1 MEEERKGIL
10 IAHSICPFCLIPSHC
25 STNSYW
31 IKPFILQLR
40 HMAFSLTY
48 PCVMFICCRIKRGAQ
63 LIRLNL
69 LLFPMHCFLSCQS
82 QTVLNMGLNHRY
94 SRGLA
99 TSGIWDA
106 GRFRISASVDLDS
119 EAPTGFRAASSWHAP
134 APGMQ
139 APQDK
144 LKFLPLA
151 SAWVGEELPRS
162 QLVSDLVRH
171 SGTNHSLWGRLKCQ
185 TGSYL
190 SIREKRRMPSLR

>member
-69 LLFPMHCFLSCQS
+69 LLFQMHCFLSCQS

-106 GRFRISASVDLDS
+106 GRFTLRCCEDISYARWENGSWAMNLEKDLWCVEICQR
-119 EAPTGFRAASSWHAP
+119 EAITEVRWSW
-134 APGMQ
+134 
-139 APQDK
+139 
-144 LKFLPLA
+144 
-151 SAWVGEELPRS
+151 
-162 QLVSDLVRH
+162 
-171 SGTNHSLWGRLKCQ
+171 C
-185 TGSYL
+185 
-190 SIREKRRMPSLR
+190 